1 MKNSGLIAAAV
12 VLAALSGV
20 LYWSNRHPASENTAK
35 TSVDTPPKILSLKQE
50 DISKIQIKKKGGEEL
65 VLAKGDAGKWQITA
79 PKPLGADQEAVSSML
94 YTVSSLNAD
103 RLVDDKAADL
113 NPFGLAQPSL
123 ELDVTAKDAKAQKL
137 LLGDD
142 TPAGS
147 AVFAKLDGDP
157 RVFTIASYNKTSI
170 DKTANDLRDKRLLT
184 VDFDKLSQIELA
196 TKKQNIE
203 FGRNKQEWQI
213 VKPKPL
219 RADNYQV
226 EEVVRKLRDA
236 KMEAASTD
244 ADAKKAA
251 VAFASG
257 TQVATAKV
265 TDTASTQELQV
276 RKNKDDYYAKS
287 SAVPGIYKVPSDL
300 GKDVDKSVGDFRSKK
315 LFDFGFDEPSKVE
328 VHDGAKAHFLTK
340 GGQDWWSADSKKM
353 DPSSVQS
360 FIDKIREL
368 SATKFP
374 DSGFTSPALEVTV
387 TSNDGK
393 RVEKVLISKSGDNY
407 IAKRENEPALYQLDS
422 SSVAN
427 LQKFAAGLKPAAPA
441 PAAGKK

>member
-1 MKNSGLIAAAV
+1 MKNSGLLIAAV
-12 VLAALSGV
+12 VLAALSGA

-35 TSVDTPPKILSLKQE
+35 ASVDTPPKILSLKQE

-123 ELDVTAKDAKAQKL
+123 ELDVTAKDAKPQKL
-137 LLGDD
+137 LFGDD

-196 TKKQNIE
+196 TQKQNIE

-226 EEVVRKLRDA
+226 EEIVRKLRDA
-236 KMEAASTD
+236 KMEATSTD

-251 VAFASG
+251 AAFASG
-257 TQVATAKV
+257 TQVASAKV

-300 GKDVDKSVGDFRSKK
+300 GKDLDKSVDDFRSKK

-328 VHDGAKAHFLTK
+328 VHDGAKAYFLTK

-353 DPSSVQS
+353 DASSVQS
-360 FIDKIREL
+360 LIDKIREL

-374 DSGFTSPALEVTV
+374 DSGFTSPALEVAV

-393 RVEKVLISKSGDNY
+393 RVEKVLIAKSGDNY

-422 SSVAN
+422 SSVAD